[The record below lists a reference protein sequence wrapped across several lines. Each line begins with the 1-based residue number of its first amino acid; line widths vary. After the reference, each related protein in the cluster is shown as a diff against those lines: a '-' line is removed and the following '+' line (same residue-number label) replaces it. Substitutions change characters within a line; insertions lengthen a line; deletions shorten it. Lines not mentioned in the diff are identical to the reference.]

1 MEIERL
7 PPRSSAIVQSVFS
20 TVAIL
25 AILELIAMLADGLPP
40 TSPILALTVG
50 ITGGAL
56 GIAGGLTSALIT
68 GLFVLVEGFGPGL
81 LFPHDATLPG
91 RFVIALVTLPSL
103 GFFVGWLRM
112 RAGERIRSERAA
124 RVAIEAGE
132 RRYREL
138 VEGLDAVVWEA
149 TPPDYTVDYVSRKAV
164 DLFGYP
170 LADWLASDAI
180 WQRLIHPDDYAREMS
195 ARHNA
200 VRTREG
206 YRTEHRVITLGGL
219 VLWTRSFVDV
229 VVGSDDS
236 VHLRC
241 VMVDVTDRRRAEMLA
256 RENEER
262 VRSLL
267 DHAADGVLVHDVDGR
282 FVDVNQAACD
292 ALGYSRAELL
302 RLRIADVE
310 VDFEQGEDGR
320 SMWRRLAPGE
330 RVQHDAVYRRKDGS
344 TYPVEVRIGIFEWS
358 GRPLVVV
365 LARDVSE
372 RKRLEQQ
379 LRQSQKMD
387 AIGRLAGGVAHDFNN
402 LLTAI
407 KGHADLLLADA
418 SPGSKPDLEEIT
430 RAADR
435 AAALTRKL
443 LAFSRQQIFAPEV
456 IDLNSVVLDTGRLLR
471 PLIGEHIQFETKLAG
486 VGRVRAD
493 RGQIEQVLINL
504 LVNSRDAMPDGGHL
518 EIATY
523 DLDVTPDRP
532 FRHSFVRP
540 GEYSVLRV
548 RDTGHGMDAEIMSR
562 IFEPFF
568 TTKDKGK
575 GTGLG
580 LATAYGIVKQ
590 SSGYLIP
597 ESEPGRGATFL
608 VILPRTPDAVTPA
621 VETPVQQPDGV
632 PVRESGDRVVLVV
645 EDEDPVRA
653 LVCRVLTRNG
663 YTVLE
668 AASGQ
673 DALDRARSYDGHID
687 LLISD
692 VVMPEIGGHE
702 LARTLTAVRPDTQV
716 ILMSGYADD
725 IRIRGGDVP
734 GGTTILDKPFTPD
747 QLTRK
752 VREILERAGRP

>member
-1 MEIERL
+1 MDLERL
-7 PPRSSAIVQSVFS
+7 PSRRAAIVRAAMATAAVL
-20 TVAIL
+20 VA
-25 AILELIAMLADGLPP
+25 LELISIPLPGMP
-40 TSPILALTVG
+40 PVSLILALIVG
-50 ITGGAL
+50 VTGGL
-56 GIAGGLTSALIT
+56 FGIAGGVTSAVIVC
-68 GLFVLVEGFGPGL
+68 LFMLLEGFWPGH
-81 LFPHDATLPG
+81 LFPRDAVQPG
-91 RFVIALVTLPSL
+91 RMLMALVTLPPL

-124 RVAIEAGE
+124 RLVIEAGE

-149 TPPDYTVDYVSRKAV
+149 SPPDYTVGYVSRRAV
-164 DLFGYP
+164 ELFGYS

-180 WQRLIHPDDYAREMS
+180 WKRLIHPDDYAREIA
-195 ARHNA
+195 ARNAA

-206 YRTEHRVITLGGL
+206 YRIEHRVITQGGL

-229 VVGSDDS
+229 VTGPDEAVR
-236 VHLRC
+236 LRC
-241 VMVDVTDRRRAEMLA
+241 VMVDVTDRRRTEMLA

-267 DHAADGVLVHDVDGR
+267 DHAADGVLVHDADGR

-292 ALGYSRAELL
+292 GLGYSRGELL
-302 RLRIADVE
+302 RMRIADIE
-310 VDFEQGEDGR
+310 IGVDEAAGR
-320 SMWRRLAPGE
+320 SLWRRLEPGE
-330 RVQHDAVYRRKDGS
+330 RLQHDALYRRKDGS
-344 TYPVEVRIGIFEWS
+344 TYPVEVRIGIFEWG

-372 RKRLEQQ
+372 RRRLEQQ

-418 SPGSKPDLEEIT
+418 PPGTRQDLEEIT

-443 LAFSRQQIFAPEV
+443 LAFSRQQIFAPQT
-456 IDLNSVVLDTGRLLR
+456 IDLNTVVADTGRLLR
-471 PLIGEHIQFETKLAG
+471 PLIGEHIHFETRLHAAG
-486 VGRVRAD
+486 YVRAD

-504 LVNSRDAMPDGGHL
+504 VVNARDAMPDGGHL
-518 EIATY
+518 EVATF
-523 DLDVTPDRP
+523 DLEVDRERP
-532 FRHSFVRP
+532 FRHTFVRSDA
-540 GEYSVLRV
+540 YVVLRV
-548 RDTGHGMDAEIMSR
+548 RDTGHGMDAEVMSR
-562 IFEPFF
+562 LFEPFF
-568 TTKDKGK
+568 TTKEQGK

-590 SSGYLIP
+590 SGGYLIP

-608 VILPRTPDAVTPA
+608 VILPRTRSELTAEPA
-621 VETPVQQPDGV
+621 PAPASPPEAPVPTAANGQ
-632 PVRESGDRVVLVV
+632 RVVLVV
-645 EDEDPVRA
+645 EDEAPVRS
-653 LVCRVLTRNG
+653 LVCRVLARQG
-663 YTVLE
+663 YSVLE
-668 AASGQ
+668 AASGH
-673 DALDRARSYDGHID
+673 DALECARGHEGPID

-692 VVMPEIGGHE
+692 VVMPQIGGRE
-702 LARTLTAVRPDTQV
+702 LARTLTAFRPDTRV

-725 IRIRGGDVP
+725 LRVRGGDVP
-734 GGTTILDKPFTPD
+734 EGTAILDKPFTPD

-752 VREILERAGRP
+752 VREILAR

>member
-1 MEIERL
+1 M
-7 PPRSSAIVQSVFS
+7 
-20 TVAIL
+20 
-25 AILELIAMLADGLPP
+25 
-40 TSPILALTVG
+40 
-50 ITGGAL
+50 
-56 GIAGGLTSALIT
+56 
-68 GLFVLVEGFGPGL
+68 
-81 LFPHDATLPG
+81 
-91 RFVIALVTLPSL
+91 
-103 GFFVGWLRM
+103 
-112 RAGERIRSERAA
+112 
-124 RVAIEAGE
+124 
-132 RRYREL
+132 
-138 VEGLDAVVWEA
+138 VWEA
-149 TPPDYTVDYVSRKAV
+149 TPPEFMVDYVSRRAV
-164 DLFGYP
+164 ELFGYP
-170 LADWLASDAI
+170 LADWLASNTI
-180 WQRLIHPDDYAREMS
+180 WQRLIHPDDLAHEQAARN
-195 ARHNA
+195 AA

-206 YRTEHRVITLGGL
+206 YRIEHRVITQGGL

-229 VVGSDDS
+229 VVGPHGG

-241 VMVDVTDRRRAEMLA
+241 VMVDVTDRRRSEMLA

-267 DHAADGVLVHDVDGR
+267 DHAADGVLVHDADGR

-292 ALGYSRAELL
+292 ALCYTRGELL
-302 RLRIADVE
+302 RLRIADIE
-310 VDFEQGEDGR
+310 LGLEDPGSR
-320 SMWRRLAPGE
+320 SLWRRLEPGE
-330 RVQHDAVYRRKDGS
+330 RVQHDALYRRKDGS

-418 SPGSKPDLEEIT
+418 THAARPDLEEIT

-456 IDLNSVVLDTGRLLR
+456 IDMNSVVVDTSRLLR
-471 PLIGEHIQFETKLAG
+471 PIIGEHIRLETRLDAAG
-486 VGRVRAD
+486 HVRAD

-504 LVNSRDAMPDGGHL
+504 VVNARDAMPDGGLLEVATMDL
-518 EIATY
+518 EIE
-523 DLDVTPDRP
+523 PDRL
-532 FRHSFVRP
+532 FRHSFVRS
-540 GEYSVLRV
+540 GSYVVLRV
-548 RDTGHGMDAEIMSR
+548 TDTGHGMDSEIMSR

-568 TTKDKGK
+568 TTKEHGK

-590 SSGYLIP
+590 SGGYLIP
-597 ESEPGRGATFL
+597 ESEPGQGATLL
-608 VILPRTPDAVTPA
+608 VILPRAEAALTDPVEAHPPVASPAPA
-621 VETPVQQPDGV
+621 VAPGAN
-632 PVRESGDRVVLVV
+632 GDRVVLVV
-645 EDEDPVRA
+645 EDEDPVRS
-653 LVCRVLTRNG
+653 LVCRVLVRSG

-668 AASGQ
+668 AASGV
-673 DALDRARSYDGHID
+673 DALERAGRHDGPID

-692 VVMPEIGGHE
+692 VVMPEIGGRE
-702 LARTLTAVRPDTQV
+702 LARSLTAVRPETRV

-725 IRIRGGDVP
+725 LRVRGGDVP
-734 GGTTILDKPFTPD
+734 AGTAILDKPFTPD

-752 VREILERAGRP
+752 VREILGRPA